1 MLTSSIAVML
11 VTNPDRYR
19 SGFVAWHQRTVES
32 TATRT
37 DQLIVAGSQGGPL
50 SQGWVANAP
59 TAGAGVQ
66 TAVLTRCRKAAWP
79 SRAMAGVASAAA
91 AISAADRSLRLV
103 ISISPLDMKANDVG
117 STTEME
123 QRSTY
128 QSNIFSRRFNAAR
141 GRRVAS
147 FLTLG
152 HQGDY
157 RP

>member
-1 MLTSSIAVML
+1 MLTSSIAVTL
-11 VTNPDRYR
+11 ITNPDRYR
-19 SGFVAWHQRTVES
+19 SGFVAWTSELLGRP
-32 TATRT
+32 ATRT

-91 AISAADRSLRLV
+91 AISAADRSLSLV
-103 ISISPLDMKANDVG
+103 ISISPLGMKANSVG

-141 GRRVAS
+141 GRRAAS
-147 FLTLG
+147 ILTLG
-152 HQGDY
+152 HRGDY